1 MTIEDPRLRKLVT
14 VHMVVAANVLFAAAF
29 SVGWNG
35 ETAKAA
41 FAKAGREPSLVT
53 QWMLMGRWA
62 GFVILPVAMIGAL
75 IALRG
80 KEPEVAWKLGIAYG
94 VMALSAG
101 WWLLGNQLLAA

>member
-35 ETAKAA
+35 ETAITAW
-41 FAKAGREPSLVT
+41 AKEGRDLPSYL
-53 QWMLMGRWA
+53 QWMLRARWA
-62 GFVILPVAMIGAL
+62 GFVVLPVAMIGAL
-75 IALRG
+75 IAFRG

-101 WWLLGNQLLAA
+101 WWLLGNHLLAV